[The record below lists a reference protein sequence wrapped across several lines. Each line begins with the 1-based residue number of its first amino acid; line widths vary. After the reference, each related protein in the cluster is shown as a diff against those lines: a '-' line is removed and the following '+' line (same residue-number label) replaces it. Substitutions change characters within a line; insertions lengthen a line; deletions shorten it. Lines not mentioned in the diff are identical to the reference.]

1 MGLWSLS
8 WEAPGPQKPRKTNGF
23 LRFLQM
29 QVFGY
34 LKLSMALLG
43 SSWPLL
49 GPIWSQ
55 NGPQNGPKS
64 GPKSAQKLVQKMD
77 PKITPKMPVLGPK
90 MAPKLGSK
98 RPTLLG
104 GSLLGQSSGARWPQ
118 DGPKMA
124 QDAQDA
130 PKMAPRWPKI
140 APRWAKMPPRCPKMP
155 PRWLQDAPKWP
166 QDGPKMAPN
175 AYHEAPLAT
184 FLLSRAGGMRGAIE
198 FGRSP
203 ALAWAPCQDSQ
214 GQSGRFQTVCSCPKT
229 PESSSMT
236 PAHSAGPS
244 GFC

>member
-1 MGLWSLS
+1 MG
-8 WEAPGPQKPRKTNGF
+8 P
-23 LRFLQM
+23 
-29 QVFGY
+29 
-34 LKLSMALLG
+34 
-43 SSWPLL
+43 SSPLL

-55 NGPQNGPKS
+55 NGPQNCPKS
-64 GPKSAQKLVQKMD
+64 CPKNAQKLIQQMD
-77 PKITPKMPVLGPK
+77 AKIPPKMPVLDPK
-90 MAPKLGSK
+90 MTPKLGLK
-98 RPTLLG
+98 IPAHID

-140 APRWAKMPPRCPKMP
+140 APRWAKMPPRCPNMP

-175 AYHEAPLAT
+175 AYHEASLAT

-203 ALAWAPCQDSQ
+203 ALAWAPCQNSY
-214 GQSGRFQTVCSCPKT
+214 GKFVGHSLSVLVPKCQAFL
-229 PESSSMT
+229 SMT
-236 PAHSAGPS
+236 PAHFAGPS
-244 GFC
+244 NLTSPRDPVRLKLEGQM

>member
-1 MGLWSLS
+1 M
-8 WEAPGPQKPRKTNGF
+8 
-23 LRFLQM
+23 
-29 QVFGY
+29 V
-34 LKLSMALLG
+34 ALLG
-43 SSWPLL
+43 PSSPLL

-64 GPKSAQKLVQKMD
+64 GPKSVQKLVKKMD
-77 PKITPKMPVLGPK
+77 RKITPKIPVLGPK

-98 RPTLLG
+98 RPPLLDP
-104 GSLLGQSSGARWPQ
+104 SHLGQPSGARWPQ

-203 ALAWAPCQDSQ
+203 ALAWAPCQDSL
-214 GQSGRFQTVCSCPKT
+214 GKFCLSPNVSVCPRTSEFP
-229 PESSSMT
+229 SMT
-236 PAHSAGPS
+236 PAHSAGPFYFS
-244 GFC
+244 WSPEPVGLKMEGQM

>member
-1 MGLWSLS
+1 
-8 WEAPGPQKPRKTNGF
+8 
-23 LRFLQM
+23 M
-29 QVFGY
+29 QDFGS
-34 LKLSMALLG
+34 LKLLVALLG
-43 SSWPLL
+43 PSWPLL

-98 RPTLLG
+98 ISPLLDP
-104 GSLLGQSSGARWPQ
+104 SHLGHPSGARWPQ

-175 AYHEAPLAT
+175 AYHEASLAT

-203 ALAWAPCQDSQ
+203 ALAWAPCQDSF
-214 GQSGRFQTVCSCPKT
+214 GKFVGHSLSVLVPKCQAFL
-229 PESSSMT
+229 SMT
-236 PAHSAGPS
+236 PAHFAGPS
-244 GFC
+244 RSCCTRDPVRLKLEGQM